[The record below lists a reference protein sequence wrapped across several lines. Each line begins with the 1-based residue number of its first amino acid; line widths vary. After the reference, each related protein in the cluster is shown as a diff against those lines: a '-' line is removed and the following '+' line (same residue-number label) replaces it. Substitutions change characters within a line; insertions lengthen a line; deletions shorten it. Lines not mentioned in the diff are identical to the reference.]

1 MSDGIE
7 KRLDQ
12 LLSFPVL
19 TRELGTGG
27 SGSGGTASPGGG
39 TAAGQI
45 VEAAL
50 RDVLGWRPR
59 SGDPR
64 GFVAALNQSFACGE
78 VGGKSVCK
86 WTPRSYAV
94 SVQANL
100 GALTGAQASLHAR
113 ARNVADQVTPLL
125 DGLEAMI
132 PDADEADVESTLA
145 IVRSCLTELVNELG
159 LLGGPRVPRVD
170 DLFIQLL
177 GGAPR
182 AQSPEQ
188 VRGQL
193 GILRDRL
200 GLNRSRI
207 NTVEDEQNYTNFLL
221 IVDHILSLDHGWQ
234 AQRSEFTRTSSTA
247 FFGTQLI
254 LVSRQLAVIAESVNE
269 YYTVLD
275 SLFLGPA
282 ERETVLLSLGD
293 PTDPTV
299 LTIAELYGWVESFVS
314 EEGPRL
320 LQDGGIDGV
329 KSFQTTL
336 LSLTEL
342 VSDAVALAQ
351 QPSNNPTPAFH
362 DLRALSPSQEVL
374 FGLET
379 VATQVAAIT
388 EAVLPSPGG
397 KLKVSDFDLRS
408 GSIPEPPAPDVA
420 PPTLKAD
427 VEGDGFDSHTWISL
441 GRDVVVRDVSL
452 GTGDQLVVKLSLEPD
467 ATGVKDLVVVDSQG
481 RVAWLPDA
489 LVILK
494 TATDTSN
501 YIRKISG
508 SRGRVGEKVKVAVWP
523 RGSFPIETELQ
534 LRKGDA
540 TIDALNPDRSPQG
553 TTMTCTF
560 DLTGAEEG
568 KWDVI
573 AISRDQGL
581 VTHELV
587 DGFTVLPAKSARP
600 RITSARRI
608 GTDGSD
614 LVIQVRGSGFTPS
627 STVSLG
633 EGMQILE
640 TEVSGDFRR
649 IRATVRVLS
658 GAEGSKPAVVINP
671 DGQIAV
677 LPDALSI
684 AADDEP

>member
-39 TAAGQI
+39 SATGQV

-59 SGDPR
+59 SGDPK

-78 VGGKSVCK
+78 VDGKSVCK

-125 DGLEAMI
+125 DGLESMI

-159 LLGGPRVPRVD
+159 NLGGPRVPRVD

-177 GGAPR
+177 GGVPR

-221 IVDHILSLDHGWQ
+221 VVDHILSLDHGWQ

-275 SLFLGPA
+275 SLFLGPS
-282 ERETVLLSLGD
+282 ERETILLSLGD
-293 PTDPTV
+293 PADPTV

-314 EEGPRL
+314 QEGPRL

-342 VSDAVALAQ
+342 VADAVELAQ

-362 DLRALSPSQEVL
+362 DLRAISPSQEVL
-374 FGLET
+374 LGLET

-388 EAVLPSPGG
+388 EAVLPSPAG
-397 KLKVSDFDLRS
+397 KLKVTDFEIKT
-408 GSIPEPPAPDVA
+408 GVPEPPAPGDNRI
-420 PPTLKAD
+420 LRAD
-427 VEGDGFDSHTWISL
+427 VYGSGFDAHTWISL
-441 GRDVVVRDVSL
+441 GLDVRVRSVEIETSSRL
-452 GTGDQLVVKLSLEPD
+452 FVTCSLEPD
-467 ATGVKDLVVVDSQG
+467 ATGVKELVVVDGQG
-481 RVAWLPDA
+481 RTALLPDA
-489 LVILK
+489 LVIMK
-494 TATDTSN
+494 SASGVKK
-501 YIRKISG
+501 IKRISG
-508 SRGRVGEKVKVAVWP
+508 ARGRVGERVEITVKPQEGTFAADA
-523 RGSFPIETELQ
+523 RIQ
-534 LRKGDA
+534 LRKEA
-540 TIDALNPDRSPQG
+540 VTIEPVKTDVSPAG
-553 TTMTCTF
+553 ANVTCTF
-560 DLTGAEEG
+560 DLAGVKEG
-568 KWDVI
+568 KWDVVVF
-573 AISRDQGL
+573 DPPCD

-587 DGFTVLPAKSARP
+587 DGFTVLPAKSAKP

-608 GTDGSD
+608 GTDGPN

-627 STVSLG
+627 TAVSFG

-640 TEVSGDFRR
+640 TEDIGDSR
-649 IRATVRVLS
+649 IRATVRVLA
-658 GAEGSKPAVVINP
+658 GAAGSKPAVVINP
-671 DGQIAV
+671 DGQTAV
-677 LPDALSI
+677 LSDALSI